1 MSYRFDMCF
10 IQCKSLTDAYEK
22 ARKFTEQ
29 YYKNADEVIAQNEF
43 YIPSRRNTLPDHI
56 ANRLNDY
63 WLYGLFSIRFV
74 YWKKYKLLGISGDY
88 PEKMM
93 EMVDMHQYFQNSC
106 DQDYEYESWK
116 GVKLFEGIVE
126 KC

>member
-43 YIPSRRNTLPDHI
+43 YIPSRRNTLLQTSST
-56 ANRLNDY
+56 AY
-63 WLYGLFSIRFV
+63 
-74 YWKKYKLLGISGDY
+74 
-88 PEKMM
+88 
-93 EMVDMHQYFQNSC
+93 
-106 DQDYEYESWK
+106 
-116 GVKLFEGIVE
+116 
-126 KC
+126 